1 MRLWDGQGEVA
12 HLAGEQ
18 PLAVAIAVGG
28 ALIRAAP
35 MELGTGQGRNLNLQ
49 QPWKPRRT
57 ISGIRAPAVVPSM
70 SWPSSEA
77 PLWMRGIVCVR
88 FGGTASNRVTDRPTH
103 GHS

>member
-1 MRLWDGQGEVA
+1 MSTRRRGSNQLGKKLPCLSYSYGEALRLWDGQGEVA

-57 ISGIRAPAVVPSM
+57 ISGNRAPAVVPSM
-70 SWPSSEA
+70 S
-77 PLWMRGIVCVR
+77 
-88 FGGTASNRVTDRPTH
+88 
-103 GHS
+103 